1 MKWDIHPG
9 IGDYVFLAD
18 RAAEKSRMLFF
29 LQGAIMLFLPLP
41 RVHSEYNQLRIN
53 MISDFRRI
61 SNLPCML
68 AKVIPMLEVTNHR
81 RSIQVKRVTRVEQRR
96 ES

>member
-18 RAAEKSRMLFF
+18 RAAEKSRMFF
-29 LQGAIMLFLPLP
+29 LRGAIMLFLPLP

-68 AKVIPMLEVTNHR
+68 ARIRAPGHDPHNFQPTGG
-81 RSIQVKRVTRVEQRR
+81 QRCK
-96 ES
+96 

>member
-29 LQGAIMLFLPLP
+29 LAGCHNVIFA
-41 RVHSEYNQLRIN
+41 
-53 MISDFRRI
+53 
-61 SNLPCML
+61 L
-68 AKVIPMLEVTNHR
+68 AQST
-81 RSIQVKRVTRVEQRR
+81 
-96 ES
+96 